1 MDLLDYFWVSLKK
14 NKNKNIEIL
23 TKNDL
28 NSVRSKI
35 LKEYCNVTF
44 LEIIMHLLK
53 KKKINVIS

>member
-1 MDLLDYFWVSLKK
+1 MDLLDYFWVSLKN

-35 LKEYCNVTF
+35 LKEYCNVPF

-53 KKKINVIS
+53 KRR